1 MNTTT
6 IAAAENKWSD
16 LAGAVAALCV
26 GVPASAG
33 AAGLCKELARL
44 APQLAFR
51 EVLSRGGWYRPGGIV
66 GAAGARVADDLPQ
79 WVEDHL
85 RAAGDDL
92 QALADAHA
100 GRGLRA
106 TRLDG
111 RTHYLVATTGAG
123 AADFVQIEIEE
134 LQETVGPELFA
145 GGTAPD
151 SVDEL
156 TDPPASSTPRAP
168 LGAPFYALRRVTDM
182 AGFLARMG
190 AQKPEPQPVHRF
202 LAAWQDSSAG
212 LATQFSNHWVL
223 AVREHLDRYRQ
234 TLLNAAPVAA
244 VNGLPPRFEGG
255 FGARGL
261 ALHEA
266 LQRFDRQAGYPMAW
280 FFHMLTTKAVP
291 HAVAAAVVEDM
302 QSGFG
307 YLPERD
313 VGVVKDW
320 LFRPYGF

>member
-1 MNTTT
+1 MNPT
-6 IAAAENKWSD
+6 IAATDKQWSE
-16 LAGAVAALCV
+16 LAGAVAEMCAR
-26 GVPASAG
+26 VPASSG

-44 APQLAFR
+44 APQCNFR
-51 EVLSRGGWYRPGGIV
+51 GVLSRGGWYRPGGIV
-66 GAAGARVADDLPQ
+66 DAGGARVADDLPQ

-85 RAAGDDL
+85 SAGGDDL
-92 QALADAHA
+92 QALAEIH
-100 GRGLRA
+100 GGHGLRG
-106 TRLDG
+106 TRIEG
-111 RTHYLVATTGAG
+111 RTHYLVAATGAD

-134 LQETVGPELFA
+134 LQETVGPELFP
-145 GGTAPD
+145 GGAAPET
-151 SVDEL
+151 VEEL
-156 TDPPASSTPRAP
+156 TDPPVSAVPRAP
-168 LGAPFYALRRVTDM
+168 LGAPHYALRRVTDIG
-182 AGFLARMG
+182 GFLERMR

-202 LAAWQDSSAG
+202 VAAWQDSSAG

-234 TLLNAAPVAA
+234 TLLAAAPVAA

-280 FFHMLTTKAVP
+280 LFHMLTTKAVP

-313 VGVVKDW
+313 VRVVKDW

>member
-1 MNTTT
+1 MNTT
-6 IAAAENKWSD
+6 IAATENKWSKV
-16 LAGAVAALCV
+16 AGAVAEMCAR
-26 GVPASAG
+26 VPASAG
-33 AAGLCKELARL
+33 AAGLCRELARL
-44 APQLAFR
+44 GPQWNFR

-66 GAAGARVADDLPQ
+66 DATGARISDDLPQ
-79 WVEDHL
+79 WVDDHL
-85 RAAGDDL
+85 RAADDDL
-92 QALADAHA
+92 QALADAQG
-100 GRGLRA
+100 GRGLRG
-106 TRLDG
+106 TRIEG
-111 RTHYLVATTGAG
+111 RTHYLVAATGAD

-134 LQETVGPELFA
+134 LQETIGAELFP
-145 GGTAPD
+145 GGTAPE
-151 SVDEL
+151 SAEEL
-156 TDPPASSTPRAP
+156 TDPPAAERAP
-168 LGAPFYALRRVTDM
+168 LGAPRYALRRITDIG
-182 AGFLARMG
+182 GFLARIR

-202 LAAWQDSSAG
+202 VAAWQDSSAG

-234 TLLNAAPVAA
+234 TILAATPVAA

-261 ALHEA
+261 ALHET

-302 QSGFG
+302 GSGFG

-313 VGVVKDW
+313 VRVVKDW
-320 LFRPYGF
+320 LFRPYAF

>member
-1 MNTTT
+1 MNT
-6 IAAAENKWSD
+6 IVAEKWSE
-16 LAGAVAALCV
+16 LAGAVAGMCAR
-26 GVPASAG
+26 VPASAG
-33 AAGLCKELARL
+33 AAGLCRELARI
-44 APQLAFR
+44 APRFAFR

-66 GAAGARVADDLPQ
+66 DAAGTRVSDDLPQ
-79 WVEDHL
+79 WLEDRLHE
-85 RAAGDDL
+85 AGDDL
-92 QALADAHA
+92 HALVDAHA
-100 GRGLRA
+100 GLGLRG
-106 TRLDG
+106 TRIEG
-111 RTHYLVATTGAG
+111 RTHYLVAATGPA
-123 AADFVQIEIEE
+123 AADFVQIELEE
-134 LQETVGPELFA
+134 LQETVGPELFPA
-145 GGTAPD
+145 GAAPE
-151 SVDEL
+151 SLDEL
-156 TDPPASSTPRAP
+156 TDPPASATARTP
-168 LGAPFYALRRVTDM
+168 LGAPRYALRRITDI
-182 AGFLARMG
+182 GEFLARMG

-202 LAAWQDSSAG
+202 VAAWQDSSAG

-234 TLLNAAPVAA
+234 TILNATPVAA

-291 HAVAAAVVEDM
+291 HAVATAVVEDM
-302 QSGFG
+302 ESGFG

-313 VGVVKDW
+313 VRTVKAW

>member
-1 MNTTT
+1 MNTTIT
-6 IAAAENKWSD
+6 ATTDNKGGE
-16 LAGAVAALCV
+16 LAGAVAEMCLR
-26 GVPASAG
+26 VPASAG

-44 APQLAFR
+44 VPQWNFR

-66 GAAGARVADDLPQ
+66 DDGGARIADDLPQ

-85 RAAGDDL
+85 RAGDDDL
-92 QALADAHA
+92 HALAEAHG
-100 GRGLRA
+100 GRGLRG
-106 TRLDG
+106 TRFEG
-111 RTHYLVATTGAG
+111 RTHYLVAATGAD

-134 LQETVGPELFA
+134 LQETIGPELFP
-145 GGTAPD
+145 GGAAPETAE
-151 SVDEL
+151 EL
-156 TDPPASSTPRAP
+156 TDPPASSVPRTP
-168 LGAPFYALRRVTDM
+168 LGAPHYALRRITDIG
-182 AGFLARMG
+182 GFLDRMR

-202 LAAWQDSSAG
+202 VAAWQDSSAG

-234 TLLNAAPVAA
+234 TILAATPVAA

-291 HAVAAAVVEDM
+291 HAVATAVVEDM

-313 VGVVKDW
+313 VRAVKDW